1 MKDFMSEWRWPL
13 IGIAV
18 VLVLVGLT
26 VGGFLLFGGDGG
38 DDDPVVVEEDEDDPA
53 LGLGE
58 GDRRDLPGG
67 RRRQKE
73 APTVRSGV
81 VDEARRVGRLAVAQS
96 RGTILNP
103 SRVTIRVSAAPK
115 QTVTVNWQLGCYR
128 DRRQRTGRGQYR
140 ARPPD
145 ARQVPLPMQGAR
157 SCIATASAQLT
168 DPDRDGRVKV
178 AVIAG

>member
-1 MKDFMSEWRWPL
+1 MKDFVSEWRWPL
-13 IGIAV
+13 IALAV

-26 VGGFLLFGGDGG
+26 VGAFLVFGGG
-38 DDDPVVVEEDEDDPA
+38 DDDPDEVVVEEDPDPA

-73 APTVRSGV
+73 APRVRSGL

-96 RGTILNP
+96 RGTIVSP
-103 SRVTIRVSAAPK
+103 SSVTIRISAAPK
-115 QTVTVNWQLGCYR
+115 QTVTVNWQLGCFR
-128 DRRQRTGRGQYR
+128 DRRARVGRGQYR
-140 ARPPD
+140 ARAPD
-145 ARQVPLPMQGAR
+145 VRQVPLPMQGAT

-168 DPDRDGRVKV
+168 DPDGEGRVKV
-178 AVIAG
+178 AVVAG

>member
-13 IGIAV
+13 IGMAV

-26 VGGFLLFGGDGG
+26 VGAFLVLGGGG
-38 DDDPVVVEEDEDDPA
+38 DDDADVVVEEEEGDPA

-73 APTVRSGV
+73 APRVRSGV

-96 RGTILNP
+96 RGTIVSP

-115 QTVTVNWQLGCYR
+115 QSVTVNWQLGCFR
-128 DRRQRTGRGQYR
+128 DRRARVGRGEYR

-145 ARQVPLPMQGAR
+145 ARQVPLPMQGAA

-168 DPDRDGRVKV
+168 DPDREGRVKV